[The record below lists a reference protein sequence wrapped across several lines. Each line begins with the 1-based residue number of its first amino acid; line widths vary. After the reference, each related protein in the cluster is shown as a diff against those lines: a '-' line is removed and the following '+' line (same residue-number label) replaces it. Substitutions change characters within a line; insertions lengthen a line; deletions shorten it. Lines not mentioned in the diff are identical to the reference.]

1 LSRASQE
8 SQALAEVLAILFL
21 VGGFILLIKGAEWL
35 IDGASSLALRFSIS
49 EIVVGLTVVAF
60 GTSSPELIVNIV
72 AAFKGNYDISI
83 GNIVGSNIANIWL
96 ILGISGIIRPLPTR
110 KNTIW
115 REMPFALLA
124 VAVLIVLVNDRL
136 LNASVNML
144 SRGDGVVLLLFFVIF
159 IVYIFAISKV
169 DVVDSPEIK
178 ERKVRQ
184 IVILIAVG
192 LAALLFG
199 GKLVVD
205 NAVILARQLQ
215 ISDRVIGLTIMA
227 VGTSL
232 PELFTSAVAAYKRK
246 ADIAIG
252 NIIGSNIFNILF
264 ILATTSLIAPLPFSN
279 IVNVDLM
286 VLFLASTLLFI
297 TMFTGKRRILD
308 RWEAIVFVMLYFGYI
323 YFLIL

>member
-1 LSRASQE
+1 MVEL
-8 SQALAEVLAILFL
+8 LAILFL
-21 VGGFILLIKGAEWL
+21 AGGFVLLIKGAEWL

-72 AAFKGNYDISI
+72 AASKGNYDISI

-96 ILGISGIIRPLPTR
+96 ILGISGIIRPLPSR

-115 REMPFALLA
+115 REMPFALLS
-124 VAVLIVLVNDRL
+124 VVVLIVMVNDRL

-144 SRGDGVVLLLFFVIF
+144 SRGDGVVLLLFFVLFMI
-159 IVYIFAISKV
+159 YSFAISKV
-169 DVVDSPEIK
+169 DVADSPEVR
-178 ERKVRQ
+178 ERTTRQ
-184 IVILIAVG
+184 IAILVAAG
-192 LAALLFG
+192 LAALIFG

-215 ISDRVIGLTIMA
+215 VSDRVIGLTIMA

-252 NIIGSNIFNILF
+252 NIIGSNIFNVLF
-264 ILATTSLIAPLPFSN
+264 ILATTSLIAPLPFSKIMN
-279 IVNVDLM
+279 IDLI
-286 VLFLASTLLFI
+286 VLCFASFLLFI

-323 YFLIL
+323 YFLI